1 MLTKREFKI
10 EEILKFVDKGRISFQ
25 TLNRVLPE
33 ELIKPEELDNI
44 FMYLDAVGV
53 QVYDDDITRKE
64 EVKKPVELT
73 KKTEGAKGS
82 KYKSDI
88 RIDDPIRIYLKD
100 MGKVFL
106 LSREGEVSIA
116 KKIESGRMH
125 IIKNLFYLPL
135 GLREIVSYY
144 DKLKNNEIRIEEF
157 IHVDVND
164 WPHNY
169 SGWKEKQ
176 RVMRLLE
183 SIERYR
189 KRYCESQ
196 KRLKKLKYK
205 KKILEERNI
214 LQTVHEKII
223 NKVGRL
229 KIQEK
234 VIKNVVYKLKD
245 MVSEIR
251 STERKIKKIETTF
264 GTNRDEILEIGNKRI
279 TKKVIKKVRKN
290 KEQIKKTV
298 DDIRYLS
305 KKLDE
310 IEKRE
315 IFLLKD
321 LKDSLHTIR
330 IWEKVISQLK
340 EKMIEANVRLVI
352 SIAKRYTNRGL
363 DFLDLIQEGNTGLMK
378 AVEKFDYRKG
388 YKFSTYATWWI
399 RQAITR
405 AIADQART
413 IRVPVH
419 MIEVIH
425 KVVKA
430 TRQLVQVNGR
440 DPTPDEISKK
450 IGISVQKVKSVYKI
464 AQDTISLDKPIGN
477 EEESF
482 LGDFIPDRSVT
493 SPAHSAALLLLQE
506 KLRKVLGTLSA
517 REQKVLEMRFGLSDG
532 TPKTLEEVGMMF
544 NVTRERVRQIETKAL
559 KKLRHP
565 TRARRLKVFM
575 EMPE

>member
-1 MLTKREFKI
+1 MAVKKEFKI
-10 EEILKFVDKGRISFQ
+10 EEILKFADKGKISFQ
-25 TLNRVLPE
+25 TLNRILPE
-33 ELIKPEELDNI
+33 QLVKPEELDNI

-53 QVYDDDITRKE
+53 QVYNDSSIKKE
-64 EVKKPVELT
+64 KEKPAELLSKT
-73 KKTEGAKGS
+73 KATT

-116 KKIESGRMH
+116 KKIENGRIR
-125 IIKNLFYLPL
+125 IIKNLFYIPL

-144 DKLKNNEIRIEEF
+144 DKLKNNNIRIEEF

-183 SIERYR
+183 GIEKYR
-189 KRYCESQ
+189 KKYCESL
-196 KRLKKLKYK
+196 KRLKKLKYM
-205 KKILEERNI
+205 KKILEEQNA
-214 LQTVHEKII
+214 LQTLHEKII
-223 NKVGRL
+223 SKVARL

-234 VIKNVVYKLKD
+234 VIFDIVYKLKEI
-245 MVSEIR
+245 VSEVR
-251 STERKIKKIETTF
+251 SIERKVKKNENYF
-264 GTNRDEILEIGNKRI
+264 GMERDKILELGEKRI
-279 TKKVIKKVRKN
+279 TKKLIERVGKN
-290 KEQIKKTV
+290 KEQIKQAV
-298 DDIRYLS
+298 EDLQYLV
-305 KKLDE
+305 KKLNE
-310 IEKRE
+310 IEKNE
-315 IFLLKD
+315 ILLLRD
-321 LKDSLHTIR
+321 LKKSLQTITV
-330 IWEKVISQLK
+330 WEKVISQLK

-425 KVVKA
+425 KVVRA
-430 TRQLVQVNGR
+430 TRELVQKNGR
-440 DPTPDEISKK
+440 DPTPDEIAKK
-450 IGISVQKVKSVYKI
+450 IGISVAKVKSVYKI
-464 AQDTISLDKPIGN
+464 AQDTVSLDKPIGN

-482 LGDFIPDRSVT
+482 LGDFIPDRTVT
-493 SPAHSAALLLLQE
+493 SPAHSAALVLLQD
-506 KLRKVLGTLSA
+506 KLRRVLGTLSA

-565 TRARRLKVFM
+565 TRARKLKVFL

>member
-1 MLTKREFKI
+1 MAVKKEFKI
-10 EEILKFVDKGRISFQ
+10 EEILKFADKGKISFQ
-25 TLNRVLPE
+25 TLNRILPE
-33 ELIKPEELDNI
+33 QLVKPEELDNI

-53 QVYDDDITRKE
+53 QVYNDSSIKKE
-64 EVKKPVELT
+64 KEKPAERLSKT
-73 KKTEGAKGS
+73 KATT

-116 KKIESGRMH
+116 KKIENGRIR
-125 IIKNLFYLPL
+125 IIKNLFYIPL

-144 DKLKNNEIRIEEF
+144 DKLKNNNIRIEEF

-183 SIERYR
+183 GIEKYR
-189 KRYCESQ
+189 KKYCESL
-196 KRLKKLKYK
+196 KRLKKLKYM
-205 KKILEERNI
+205 KKILEEQNA
-214 LQTVHEKII
+214 LQTLHEKII
-223 NKVGRL
+223 SKVARL

-234 VIKNVVYKLKD
+234 VIFDIVYKLKEI
-245 MVSEIR
+245 VSEVR
-251 STERKIKKIETTF
+251 SIERKVKKNENYF
-264 GTNRDEILEIGNKRI
+264 GMERDKILELGEKRI
-279 TKKVIKKVRKN
+279 TKKLIERVGKN
-290 KEQIKKTV
+290 KEQIKQAV
-298 DDIRYLS
+298 EDLQYLV
-305 KKLDE
+305 KKLNE
-310 IEKRE
+310 IEKNE
-315 IFLLKD
+315 ILLLRD
-321 LKDSLHTIR
+321 LKKSLQTITV
-330 IWEKVISQLK
+330 WEKVISQLK

-425 KVVKA
+425 KVVRA
-430 TRQLVQVNGR
+430 TRELVQKNGR
-440 DPTPDEISKK
+440 DPTPDEIAKK
-450 IGISVQKVKSVYKI
+450 IGISVAKVKSVYKI
-464 AQDTISLDKPIGN
+464 AQDTVSLDKPIGN

-482 LGDFIPDRSVT
+482 LGDFIPDRTVT
-493 SPAHSAALLLLQE
+493 SPAHSAALVLLQD
-506 KLRKVLGTLSA
+506 KLRRVLGTLSA

-565 TRARRLKVFM
+565 TRARKLKVFL

>member
-1 MLTKREFKI
+1 MAVKKEFKI
-10 EEILKFVDKGRISFQ
+10 EEILKFADKGKISFQ
-25 TLNRVLPE
+25 TLNKILPE
-33 ELIKPEELDNI
+33 QLIKPEELDNI

-53 QVYDDDITRKE
+53 QVYDDNS
-64 EVKKPVELT
+64 VKKEKEKPAELLSKT
-73 KKTEGAKGS
+73 KATT

-116 KKIESGRMH
+116 KKIENGRIR
-125 IIKNLFYLPL
+125 IIKNLFYVPL

-144 DKLKNNEIRIEEF
+144 DKLKNNDIRIEEF

-183 SIERYR
+183 GIERYR
-189 KRYCESQ
+189 KKYCESL
-196 KRLKKLKYK
+196 KRLKKLKYM
-205 KKILEERNI
+205 KKILEEQNA
-214 LQTVHEKII
+214 LQTLHEKII
-223 NKVGRL
+223 SKVARL

-234 VIKNVVYKLKD
+234 VIFDIVYKLKEI
-245 MVSEIR
+245 VSEVR
-251 STERKIKKIETTF
+251 SIERKVKKNENYF
-264 GTNRDEILEIGNKRI
+264 GMERDKILELGEKRI
-279 TKKVIKKVRKN
+279 TKKLIERVGKN
-290 KEQIKKTV
+290 KEQIKKAV
-298 DDIRYLS
+298 EDLQYLV
-305 KKLDE
+305 KKLNE
-310 IEKRE
+310 IEKNE
-315 IFLLKD
+315 ILILRD
-321 LKDSLHTIR
+321 LKKSLQTITV
-330 IWEKVISQLK
+330 WEKVISQLK

-425 KVVKA
+425 KVVRA
-430 TRQLVQVNGR
+430 TRELVQKNGR

-450 IGISVQKVKSVYKI
+450 IGISVAKVKSVYKI
-464 AQDTISLDKPIGN
+464 AQDTVSLDKPIGN

-482 LGDFIPDRSVT
+482 LGDFIPDRTVT
-493 SPAHSAALLLLQE
+493 SPAHSAALVLLQD
-506 KLRKVLGTLSA
+506 KLRRVLGTLSA

-565 TRARRLKVFM
+565 TRARKLKAFL

>member
-1 MLTKREFKI
+1 LVEKKEFKI

-25 TLNRVLPE
+25 TLNSILPK

-53 QVYDDDITRKE
+53 EVYEDDSE
-64 EVKKPVELT
+64 KKPKEKPKKEQ
-73 KKTEGAKGS
+73 KKTEKS
-82 KYKSDI
+82 KSKKYRSDI

-116 KKIESGRMH
+116 QKIENGRMC
-125 IIKNLFYLPL
+125 IIKNLFYIPL

-144 DKLKNNEIRIEEF
+144 NKLKNNNIRIEEF

-183 SIERYR
+183 GIDRLR
-189 KRYCESQ
+189 KKYCDSL
-196 KRLKKLKYK
+196 KRLKRLKYNK
-205 KKILEERNI
+205 KVVEEKNK
-214 LQTVHEKII
+214 LQSVHEKII
-223 NKVGRL
+223 GKVSRL

-234 VIKNVVYKLKD
+234 IISDIIFKLKAL
-245 MVSEIR
+245 VSEIR
-251 STERKIKKIETTF
+251 SIERKTKKVENLFKIE
-264 GTNRDEILEIGNKRI
+264 REEILALENKRI
-279 TKKVIKKVRKN
+279 TKKIKKKVKME
-290 KEQIKKTV
+290 KEQIKKGV
-298 DDIRYLS
+298 SDLQYLL
-305 KKLDE
+305 KKIGD
-310 IEKRE
+310 IEKNE
-315 IFLLKD
+315 IIRLKD
-321 LKDSLHTIR
+321 LKKLLHTIMV
-330 IWEKVISQLK
+330 WEKVISQLK
-340 EKMIEANVRLVI
+340 EKMVEANVRLVI

-430 TRQLVQVNGR
+430 TRELVQENGR

-450 IGISVQKVKSVYKI
+450 IGISVSKVKSVYKI
-464 AQDTISLDKPIGN
+464 AQDTVSLDKPIGN

-482 LGDFIPDRSVT
+482 LGDFIPDRTIT
-493 SPAHSAALLLLQE
+493 SPAHSAALVLLQE
-506 KLRKVLGTLSA
+506 KLRKVLGTLSP

-565 TRARRLKVFM
+565 TRARRLKAFL

>member
-1 MLTKREFKI
+1 MLLAKRVFKI
-10 EEILKFVDKGRISFQ
+10 EEILKFVNKGKISFQ
-25 TLNRVLPE
+25 KLNNVLPK

-53 QVYDDDITRKE
+53 VVYEDE
-64 EVKKPVELT
+64 SF
-73 KKTEGAKGS
+73 KKTKEKPTKQVVKAGDGRTA

-106 LSREGEVSIA
+106 LSREGEVSIS
-116 KKIESGRMH
+116 KKIENGRMC
-125 IIKNLFYLPL
+125 IMKNLFYIPL
-135 GLREIVSYY
+135 GLREIVSFYY
-144 DKLKNNEIRIEEF
+144 KLKNNEIRIEEF

-183 SIERYR
+183 GIERYR
-189 KRYCESQ
+189 KQYCESL
-196 KRLKKLKYK
+196 KRLKNLKYG
-205 KKILEERNI
+205 KKIIEEEKK
-214 LQTVHEKII
+214 LQAVHEKII
-223 NKVGRL
+223 SKVSRL
-229 KIQEK
+229 KIQER
-234 VIKNVVYKLKD
+234 VILDVIYKLKD
-245 MVSEIR
+245 LVSEIKNI
-251 STERKIKKIETTF
+251 ERRAKKIENSV
-264 GTNRDEILEIGNKRI
+264 GVDREEILGLKKKRI
-279 TKKVIKKVRKN
+279 TKKVIESIGKDKELIKRDIDDLEYLVN
-290 KEQIKKTV
+290 KL
-298 DDIRYLS
+298 DDIE
-305 KKLDE
+305 KNE
-310 IEKRE
+310 I
-315 IFLLKD
+315 ILLKD
-321 LKDSLHTIR
+321 LKKLLHTIKV
-330 IWEKVISQLK
+330 WEKVISQLK

-378 AVEKFDYRKG
+378 AVEKFDYKKG

-430 TRQLVQVNGR
+430 TRELVQVNGR

-450 IGISVQKVKSVYKI
+450 IGISVLKVKSVYKI
-464 AQDTISLDKPIGN
+464 AQDTVSLDKPIGN

-482 LGDFIPDRSVT
+482 LGDFIPDRTVT
-493 SPAHSAALLLLQE
+493 SPAHSAALVLLQE
-506 KLRKVLGTLSA
+506 KLQRVLGTLSP

-565 TRARRLKVFM
+565 TRARRLKGFL

>member
-1 MLTKREFKI
+1 MVVKRTFRI
-10 EEILKFVDKGRISFQ
+10 DEILKFVEKGKISFQ
-25 TLNRVLPE
+25 MLNKVLPKE
-33 ELIKPEELDNI
+33 FIKPEELENI

-53 QVYDDDITRKE
+53 IVYE
-64 EVKKPVELT
+64 ENAVKKEKEKQ
-73 KKTEGAKGS
+73 KKQEKSGTIKS
-82 KYKSDI
+82 TKYKSNI

-106 LSREGEVSIA
+106 LSREGEVSIS
-116 KKIESGRMH
+116 KKIENGRMR
-125 IIKNLFYLPL
+125 IITNLFSLPL
-135 GLREIVSYY
+135 GLREIVLFYN
-144 DKLKNNEIRIEEF
+144 KLKNSSIRIEEF
-157 IHVDVND
+157 IHVDVNE

-183 SIERYR
+183 GIERLRR
-189 KRYCESQ
+189 KYCESLT
-196 KRLKKLKYK
+196 RLKKLKYK
-205 KKILEERNI
+205 KKILEEKKK
-214 LQTVHEKII
+214 LQTYHDKII

-234 VIKNVVYKLKD
+234 VIANTVAKLKEL
-245 MVSEIR
+245 VSEIR
-251 STERKIKKIETTF
+251 SIE
-264 GTNRDEILEIGNKRI
+264 GRMKRIAKSLGLERDEIIRLSEKRI
-279 TKKVIKKVRKN
+279 TKRTAEKMKKPKDEIKKA
-290 KEQIKKTV
+290 V
-298 DDIRYLS
+298 DDTLYLS
-305 KKLDE
+305 SKLTSIEKNEILIVRDLKKL
-310 IEKRE
+310 
-315 IFLLKD
+315 
-321 LKDSLHTIR
+321 LHTIT

-425 KVVKA
+425 KVVRA
-430 TRQLVQVNGR
+430 TRELVQENGR

-450 IGISVQKVKSVYKI
+450 IGISVAKVKSVYKI
-464 AQDTISLDKPIGN
+464 AQGTISLDKPIGN

-482 LGDFIPDRSVT
+482 LGDFIPDRTVT
-493 SPAHSAALLLLQE
+493 SPAHSAALVLLQE
-506 KLRKVLGTLSA
+506 KLRRVLGTLSP
-517 REQKVLEMRFGLSDG
+517 REQKVLEMRFGLTDG

-565 TRARRLKVFM
+565 TRARRLRAFL

>member
-1 MLTKREFKI
+1 MAVKKEFKI
-10 EEILKFVDKGRISFQ
+10 EEILKFADKGKISFQ
-25 TLNRVLPE
+25 TLNRILPE
-33 ELIKPEELDNI
+33 QLVKPEELDNI

-53 QVYDDDITRKE
+53 QVYNDNSIKKE
-64 EVKKPVELT
+64 KEKTAELLSKT
-73 KKTEGAKGS
+73 KKTT

-116 KKIESGRMH
+116 KKIENGRIR
-125 IIKNLFYLPL
+125 IIKNLFYIPL

-144 DKLKNNEIRIEEF
+144 DKLKNNDIRIEEF

-183 SIERYR
+183 GIEKYR
-189 KRYCESQ
+189 KKYCESL
-196 KRLKKLKYK
+196 KRLKKLKYM
-205 KKILEERNI
+205 KKILEEQNA
-214 LQTVHEKII
+214 LQTLHEKII
-223 NKVGRL
+223 SKVARL

-234 VIKNVVYKLKD
+234 VIFDIVYKLKEI
-245 MVSEIR
+245 VSEVR
-251 STERKIKKIETTF
+251 SIERKVKKNENYF
-264 GTNRDEILEIGNKRI
+264 GMERDKILELGEKRI
-279 TKKVIKKVRKN
+279 TKKLIERVGKN
-290 KEQIKKTV
+290 KEQIKQAV
-298 DDIRYLS
+298 EDLQYLV
-305 KKLDE
+305 KKLNE
-310 IEKRE
+310 IEKNE
-315 IFLLKD
+315 ILLLRD
-321 LKDSLHTIR
+321 LKKSLQTITV
-330 IWEKVISQLK
+330 WEKVISQLK

-425 KVVKA
+425 KVVRA
-430 TRQLVQVNGR
+430 TRELVQKNGR
-440 DPTPDEISKK
+440 DPTPDEIAKK
-450 IGISVQKVKSVYKI
+450 IGISVAKVKSVYKI
-464 AQDTISLDKPIGN
+464 AQDTVSLDKPIGN

-482 LGDFIPDRSVT
+482 LGDFIPDRTVT
-493 SPAHSAALLLLQE
+493 SPAHSAALVLLQD
-506 KLRKVLGTLSA
+506 KLRRVMGTLSP

-565 TRARRLKVFM
+565 TRARKLKAFL

>member
-1 MLTKREFKI
+1 LAVKKEFRI
-10 EEILKFVDKGRISFQ
+10 EEILKFVDKGRISLT
-25 TLNRVLPE
+25 TLNKILPE

-44 FMYLDAVGV
+44 LMYLNAVGV
-53 QVYDDDITRKE
+53 KIYDEEIEEKKKNEIEIAIKKDD
-64 EVKKPVELT
+64 
-73 KKTEGAKGS
+73 KKTT
-82 KYKSDI
+82 KYQSEI

-116 KKIESGRMH
+116 KRIENGRMR
-125 IIKNLFYLPL
+125 IMKNLFYLPS
-135 GLREIVSYY
+135 GLKDMVKYY
-144 DKLKNNEIRIEEF
+144 EKLKNNEIRIEEF

-164 WPHNY
+164 WPYNY

-183 SIERYR
+183 GIDKYR
-189 KRYCESQ
+189 KRYCESL
-196 KRLKKLKYK
+196 KRLKKLKYQ
-205 KKILEERNI
+205 KKINEETHI
-214 LQTVHEKII
+214 LQTFHEKII
-223 NKVGRL
+223 SKIAKL

-234 VIKNVVYKLKD
+234 IILGIVLKLKEA
-245 MVSEIR
+245 VSQIR
-251 STERKIKKIETTF
+251 STERKIKKIE
-264 GTNRDEILEIGNKRI
+264 DSYKMKSEEIIQVGEKRI
-279 TKKVIKKVRKN
+279 TKNVLKRMKKKKEEIKRAVVDLKYLEDKLNSIEKNEIIFVKDIKKALHA
-290 KEQIKKTV
+290 
-298 DDIRYLS
+298 IRV
-305 KKLDE
+305 
-310 IEKRE
+310 
-315 IFLLKD
+315 
-321 LKDSLHTIR
+321 
-330 IWEKVISQLK
+330 WERVISQLK

-378 AVEKFDYRKG
+378 AVEKFDYKKG

-430 TRQLVQVNGR
+430 TRELVQENGR
-440 DPTPDEISKK
+440 DPSPDEISKK
-450 IGISVQKVKSVYKI
+450 IGISISKVKSVYKI
-464 AQDTISLDKPIGN
+464 AQDTVSLDKPIGN

-482 LGDFIPDRSVT
+482 LGDFIADRTVT
-493 SPAHSAALLLLQE
+493 SPAHSAALGLLQE
-506 KLRKVLGTLSA
+506 KLNKVLGTLSP

-565 TRARRLKVFM
+565 TRARRLKAFL

>member
-1 MLTKREFKI
+1 MVVKRTFRI
-10 EEILKFVDKGRISFQ
+10 DEILKFVEKGKISFQ
-25 TLNRVLPE
+25 MLNKVLPKE
-33 ELIKPEELDNI
+33 FIKPEELENI

-53 QVYDDDITRKE
+53 IVYE
-64 EVKKPVELT
+64 ENAVKKEKEKQ
-73 KKTEGAKGS
+73 KKQEKSGTIKS
-82 KYKSDI
+82 TKYKSNI

-106 LSREGEVSIA
+106 LSREGEVSIS
-116 KKIESGRMH
+116 KKIENGRMR
-125 IIKNLFYLPL
+125 IITNLFSLPL
-135 GLREIVSYY
+135 GLREIVLFYN
-144 DKLKNNEIRIEEF
+144 KLKNSSIRIEEF
-157 IHVDVND
+157 IHVDVNE

-183 SIERYR
+183 GIERLRR
-189 KRYCESQ
+189 KYCESLT
-196 KRLKKLKYK
+196 RLKKLKYK
-205 KKILEERNI
+205 KKILEEKKK
-214 LQTVHEKII
+214 LQTYHDKII

-234 VIKNVVYKLKD
+234 VIADTVAKLKEL
-245 MVSEIR
+245 VSEIR
-251 STERKIKKIETTF
+251 SIE
-264 GTNRDEILEIGNKRI
+264 GRMKRIAKSLGLERDEIIRLSEKRI
-279 TKKVIKKVRKN
+279 TKRTAEKMKKPKDEIKKA
-290 KEQIKKTV
+290 V
-298 DDIRYLS
+298 DDTLYLS
-305 KKLDE
+305 SKLTSIEKNEILIVRDLKKL
-310 IEKRE
+310 
-315 IFLLKD
+315 
-321 LKDSLHTIR
+321 LHTIT

-425 KVVKA
+425 KVVRA
-430 TRQLVQVNGR
+430 TRELVQENGR

-450 IGISVQKVKSVYKI
+450 IGISVAKVKSVYKI
-464 AQDTISLDKPIGN
+464 AQGTISLDKPIGN

-482 LGDFIPDRSVT
+482 LGDFIPDRTVT
-493 SPAHSAALLLLQE
+493 SPAHSAALVLLQE
-506 KLRKVLGTLSA
+506 KLRRVLGTLSP
-517 REQKVLEMRFGLSDG
+517 REQKVLEMRFGLTDG

-565 TRARRLKVFM
+565 TRARRLRAFL

>member
-1 MLTKREFKI
+1 LAVNKEFKI
-10 EEILKFVDKGRISFQ
+10 EEILKFADNGKISFR
-25 TLNRVLPE
+25 TLNKILPE
-33 ELIKPEELDNI
+33 QLVRPEELDNI
-44 FMYLDAVGV
+44 FMYLDAVGI
-53 QVYDDDITRKE
+53 QVYDDSNIKKE
-64 EVKKPVELT
+64 KEKPAELLSKT
-73 KKTEGAKGS
+73 KATT

-116 KKIESGRMH
+116 KKIENGRIR
-125 IIKNLFYLPL
+125 IIKNLFYIPL

-144 DKLKNNEIRIEEF
+144 DKLKNNDIRIEEF

-183 SIERYR
+183 GIERYR
-189 KRYCESQ
+189 KKYCESL
-196 KRLKKLKYK
+196 KRLKKLKYM
-205 KKILEERNI
+205 KKILEEQNA
-214 LQTVHEKII
+214 LQTLHEKII
-223 NKVGRL
+223 SKVARL

-234 VIKNVVYKLKD
+234 VIFDIVYKLKEI
-245 MVSEIR
+245 VSEVR
-251 STERKIKKIETTF
+251 SIERKVKKNENYF
-264 GTNRDEILEIGNKRI
+264 GMERDKILELGEKRI
-279 TKKVIKKVRKN
+279 TKKLIERVGKN
-290 KEQIKKTV
+290 KEQIKKAV
-298 DDIRYLS
+298 EDLQYLV
-305 KKLDE
+305 KKLNE
-310 IEKRE
+310 IEKNE
-315 IFLLKD
+315 ILLLRD
-321 LKDSLHTIR
+321 LKKSLQTITV
-330 IWEKVISQLK
+330 WEKVISQLK

-425 KVVKA
+425 KVVRA
-430 TRQLVQVNGR
+430 TRELVQKNGR

-450 IGISVQKVKSVYKI
+450 IGISVAKVKSVYKI
-464 AQDTISLDKPIGN
+464 AQDTVSLDKPIGN

-482 LGDFIPDRSVT
+482 LGDFIPDRTVT
-493 SPAHSAALLLLQE
+493 SPAHSAALVLLQD
-506 KLRKVLGTLSA
+506 KLRRVLGTLSA

-565 TRARRLKVFM
+565 TRARKLKAFL

>member
-1 MLTKREFKI
+1 MAVKKEFKI
-10 EEILKFVDKGRISFQ
+10 EEILKFADKGKISFQ
-25 TLNRVLPE
+25 TLNKILPE
-33 ELIKPEELDNI
+33 QLVRPEELDNI
-44 FMYLDAVGV
+44 FMYLDAVGI
-53 QVYDDDITRKE
+53 QVYDDSNIKKE
-64 EVKKPVELT
+64 KEKPAELLSKT
-73 KKTEGAKGS
+73 KATT

-116 KKIESGRMH
+116 KKIENGRIR
-125 IIKNLFYLPL
+125 IIKNLFYIPL

-144 DKLKNNEIRIEEF
+144 DKLKNNDIRIEEF

-183 SIERYR
+183 GIERYR
-189 KRYCESQ
+189 KKYCESL
-196 KRLKKLKYK
+196 KRLKKLKYM
-205 KKILEERNI
+205 KKILEEQNA
-214 LQTVHEKII
+214 LQTLHEKII
-223 NKVGRL
+223 SKVARL

-234 VIKNVVYKLKD
+234 VIFDIVYKLKEI
-245 MVSEIR
+245 VSEVR
-251 STERKIKKIETTF
+251 SIERKVKKNENYF
-264 GTNRDEILEIGNKRI
+264 GMERDKILELGEKRI
-279 TKKVIKKVRKN
+279 TKKLIERVGKN
-290 KEQIKKTV
+290 KEQIKKAV
-298 DDIRYLS
+298 EDLQYLV
-305 KKLDE
+305 KKLNE
-310 IEKRE
+310 IEKNE
-315 IFLLKD
+315 ILLLRD
-321 LKDSLHTIR
+321 LKKSLQTITV
-330 IWEKVISQLK
+330 WEKVISQLK

-425 KVVKA
+425 KVVRA
-430 TRQLVQVNGR
+430 TRELVQKNGR

-450 IGISVQKVKSVYKI
+450 IGISVAKVKSVYKI
-464 AQDTISLDKPIGN
+464 AQDTVSLDKPIGN

-482 LGDFIPDRSVT
+482 LGDFIPDRTVT
-493 SPAHSAALLLLQE
+493 SPAHSAALVLLQD
-506 KLRKVLGTLSA
+506 KLRRVLGTLSP

-565 TRARRLKVFM
+565 TRARKLKAFL

>member
-1 MLTKREFKI
+1 MAVKKEFKI
-10 EEILKFVDKGRISFQ
+10 EEILKFADKGKISFQ
-25 TLNRVLPE
+25 TLNKILPE
-33 ELIKPEELDNI
+33 QLVRPEELDNI
-44 FMYLDAVGV
+44 FMYLDAVGI
-53 QVYDDDITRKE
+53 QVYDDSNIKKE
-64 EVKKPVELT
+64 KEKPAELLSKT
-73 KKTEGAKGS
+73 KATT

-116 KKIESGRMH
+116 KKIENGRIR
-125 IIKNLFYLPL
+125 IIKNLFYIPL

-144 DKLKNNEIRIEEF
+144 DKLKNNDIRIEEF

-183 SIERYR
+183 GIERYR
-189 KRYCESQ
+189 KKYCESL
-196 KRLKKLKYK
+196 KRLKKLKYM
-205 KKILEERNI
+205 KKILEEQNA
-214 LQTVHEKII
+214 LQTLHEKII
-223 NKVGRL
+223 SKVARL

-234 VIKNVVYKLKD
+234 VIFDIVYKLKEI
-245 MVSEIR
+245 VSEVR
-251 STERKIKKIETTF
+251 SIERKVKKNENYF
-264 GTNRDEILEIGNKRI
+264 GMERDKILELGEKRI
-279 TKKVIKKVRKN
+279 TKKLIERVGKN
-290 KEQIKKTV
+290 KEQIKKAV
-298 DDIRYLS
+298 EDLQYLV
-305 KKLDE
+305 KKLNE
-310 IEKRE
+310 IEKNE
-315 IFLLKD
+315 ILLLRD
-321 LKDSLHTIR
+321 LKKSLQTITV
-330 IWEKVISQLK
+330 WEKVISQLK

-425 KVVKA
+425 KVVRA
-430 TRQLVQVNGR
+430 TRELVQKNGR

-450 IGISVQKVKSVYKI
+450 IGISVAKVKSVYKI
-464 AQDTISLDKPIGN
+464 AQDTVSLDKPIGN

-482 LGDFIPDRSVT
+482 LGDFIPDRTVT
-493 SPAHSAALLLLQE
+493 SPAHSAALVLLQD
-506 KLRKVLGTLSA
+506 KLGRVLGTLSP

-565 TRARRLKVFM
+565 TRARKLKAFL

>member
-1 MLTKREFKI
+1 MAVKKEFKI
-10 EEILKFVDKGRISFQ
+10 EEILKFADKGKISFQ
-25 TLNRVLPE
+25 TLNRILPE
-33 ELIKPEELDNI
+33 QLVKPEELDNI

-53 QVYDDDITRKE
+53 QVYNDSSIKKE
-64 EVKKPVELT
+64 KEKPAELLSKT
-73 KKTEGAKGS
+73 KATS

-116 KKIESGRMH
+116 KKIENGRVR
-125 IIKNLFYLPL
+125 IIKNLFYIPL

-144 DKLKNNEIRIEEF
+144 DKLKNNDIRIEEF

-183 SIERYR
+183 GIEKYR
-189 KRYCESQ
+189 KKYCESL
-196 KRLKKLKYK
+196 KRLKKLKYM
-205 KKILEERNI
+205 KKILEEQNA
-214 LQTVHEKII
+214 LQTLHEKII
-223 NKVGRL
+223 SKVARL

-234 VIKNVVYKLKD
+234 VIFDIVYKLKEI
-245 MVSEIR
+245 VSEVR
-251 STERKIKKIETTF
+251 SIERKVKKNENYF
-264 GTNRDEILEIGNKRI
+264 GMERDKILELGEKRI
-279 TKKVIKKVRKN
+279 TKKLIERVGKN
-290 KEQIKKTV
+290 KEQIKQAV
-298 DDIRYLS
+298 EDLQYLV
-305 KKLDE
+305 KKLNE
-310 IEKRE
+310 IEKNE
-315 IFLLKD
+315 ILLLRD
-321 LKDSLHTIR
+321 LKKSLQTITV
-330 IWEKVISQLK
+330 WEKVISQLK

-425 KVVKA
+425 KVVRA
-430 TRQLVQVNGR
+430 TRELVQKNGR
-440 DPTPDEISKK
+440 DPTPDEIAKK
-450 IGISVQKVKSVYKI
+450 IGISVAKVKSVYKI
-464 AQDTISLDKPIGN
+464 AQDTVSLDKPIGN

-482 LGDFIPDRSVT
+482 LGDFIPDRTVT
-493 SPAHSAALLLLQE
+493 SPAHSAALVLLQD
-506 KLRKVLGTLSA
+506 KLRRVMGTLSP

-565 TRARRLKVFM
+565 TRARKLKAFL

>member
-1 MLTKREFKI
+1 MVIKRTFRI
-10 EEILKFVDKGRISFQ
+10 EEILKFVEKGKISFQ
-25 TLNRVLPE
+25 MLNKVLPKE
-33 ELIKPEELDNI
+33 FIKPEELENI

-53 QVYDDDITRKE
+53 IVYE
-64 EVKKPVELT
+64 ENAVKKEKEKQQ
-73 KKTEGAKGS
+73 KKQEKSETAKS
-82 KYKSDI
+82 TKYKSNI

-106 LSREGEVSIA
+106 LSREGEVSIS
-116 KKIESGRMH
+116 KKIENGRMR
-125 IIKNLFYLPL
+125 IITNLFSLPL
-135 GLREIVSYY
+135 GLREVVSFYS
-144 DKLKNNEIRIEEF
+144 KLKNSSIRIEEF

-183 SIERYR
+183 GIERLRR
-189 KRYCESQ
+189 KYCESLT
-196 KRLKKLKYK
+196 RLKTLKYK
-205 KKILEERNI
+205 KKILEEQKK
-214 LQTVHEKII
+214 LQTYHDKII
-223 NKVGRL
+223 NKVARL

-234 VIKNVVYKLKD
+234 VIAKTVGKLKEL
-245 MVSEIR
+245 VSEIR
-251 STERKIKKIETTF
+251 SIE
-264 GTNRDEILEIGNKRI
+264 GRMRRIAKSLGLENDEIIKLSEKRI
-279 TKKVIKKVRKN
+279 TKRTAEKMKKSKDEIKKA
-290 KEQIKKTV
+290 V
-298 DDIRYLS
+298 DDTLYLS
-305 KKLDE
+305 SKLKSIEKDE
-310 IEKRE
+310 IL
-315 IFLLKD
+315 IAKD
-321 LKDSLHTIR
+321 LKKLLHTIT

-425 KVVKA
+425 KVVRA
-430 TRQLVQVNGR
+430 TRELVQENGR

-450 IGISVQKVKSVYKI
+450 IGISVTKVKSVYKI
-464 AQDTISLDKPIGN
+464 AQGTISLDKPIGN

-482 LGDFIPDRSVT
+482 LGDFIPDRTVT
-493 SPAHSAALLLLQE
+493 SPAHSAALVLLQE
-506 KLRKVLGTLSA
+506 KLRRVLGTLSP
-517 REQKVLEMRFGLSDG
+517 REQKVLEMRFGLTDG

-565 TRARRLKVFM
+565 TRARRLRAFL

>member
-1 MLTKREFKI
+1 MTKKKEFKI
-10 EEILKFVDKGRISFQ
+10 EEILKFAKDGKISFQ
-25 TLNRVLPE
+25 KLNDILPE

-53 QVYDDDITRKE
+53 LVYDDTASK
-64 EVKKPVELT
+64 EVKKKT
-73 KKTEGAKGS
+73 IIASSKTEKGKS
-82 KYKSDI
+82 KKYKSDI

-116 KKIESGRMH
+116 KKIESGRAH
-125 IIKNLFYLPL
+125 IIKNLFFLPL
-135 GLREIVSYY
+135 GLKEIVGCYQ
-144 DKLKNNEIRIEEF
+144 KLKENSIRIEEF

-183 SIERYR
+183 GINRYR
-189 KRYCESQ
+189 KMYCKSR
-196 KRLKKLKYK
+196 KRLKTLKYR
-205 KKILEERNI
+205 KKIEEEEEKVQVI
-214 LQTVHEKII
+214 HEKII
-223 NKVGRL
+223 NKISML

-234 VIKNVVYKLKD
+234 IILSIVQKLKEV
-245 MVSEIR
+245 VSEIR
-251 STERKIKKIETTF
+251 TNERKIKRIEDSF
-264 GTNRDEILEIGNKRI
+264 GMKRDDIIKLGEKRL
-279 TKKVIKKVRKN
+279 TKKVIKNVKKS
-290 KEQIKKTV
+290 KEEIKKGIENV
-298 DDIRYLS
+298 GFL
-305 KKLDE
+305 KKRLEE
-310 IEKRE
+310 IEKNE
-315 IFLLKD
+315 IIPLSEIQR
-321 LKDSLHTIR
+321 SLHTITV
-330 IWEKVISQLK
+330 WEKVITQLK

-430 TRQLVQVNGR
+430 TRELVQENGR

-450 IGISVQKVKSVYKI
+450 IGITVSKVKSVYKI

-482 LGDFIPDRSVT
+482 LGDFIADRSVT
-493 SPAHSAALLLLQE
+493 SPAHSAALILLQE
-506 KLRKVLGTLSA
+506 KLRTVLGTLSA

-565 TRARRLKVFM
+565 TRARRLRAFL
-575 EMPE
+575 EMPD

>member
-1 MLTKREFKI
+1 MAVKKEFKI
-10 EEILKFVDKGRISFQ
+10 EEILKFADKGKISFQ
-25 TLNRVLPE
+25 TLNRILPE
-33 ELIKPEELDNI
+33 QLVKPEELDNI

-53 QVYDDDITRKE
+53 QVYNDSSIKKE
-64 EVKKPVELT
+64 KEKPAELLSKT
-73 KKTEGAKGS
+73 KATT

-116 KKIESGRMH
+116 KKIENGRIR
-125 IIKNLFYLPL
+125 IIKNLFYIPL

-144 DKLKNNEIRIEEF
+144 DKLKNNDIRIEEF

-183 SIERYR
+183 GIEKYR
-189 KRYCESQ
+189 KKYCESL
-196 KRLKKLKYK
+196 KRLKKLKYM
-205 KKILEERNI
+205 KKILEEQNA
-214 LQTVHEKII
+214 LQTLHEKII
-223 NKVGRL
+223 SKVARL

-234 VIKNVVYKLKD
+234 VIFDIVYKLKEI
-245 MVSEIR
+245 VSEVR
-251 STERKIKKIETTF
+251 STERKVKKNENYF
-264 GTNRDEILEIGNKRI
+264 GMERDKILELGEKRI
-279 TKKVIKKVRKN
+279 TKKLIERVGKN
-290 KEQIKKTV
+290 KEQIKQAV
-298 DDIRYLS
+298 EDLQYLV
-305 KKLDE
+305 KKLNE
-310 IEKRE
+310 IEKNE
-315 IFLLKD
+315 ILLLRD
-321 LKDSLHTIR
+321 LKKSLQTITV
-330 IWEKVISQLK
+330 WEKVISQLK

-425 KVVKA
+425 KVVRA
-430 TRQLVQVNGR
+430 TRELVQKNGR
-440 DPTPDEISKK
+440 DPTPDEIAKK
-450 IGISVQKVKSVYKI
+450 IGISVAKVKSVYKI
-464 AQDTISLDKPIGN
+464 AQDTVSLDKPIGN

-482 LGDFIPDRSVT
+482 LGDFIPDRTVT
-493 SPAHSAALLLLQE
+493 SPAHSAALVLLQD
-506 KLRKVLGTLSA
+506 KLRRVMGTLSP

-565 TRARRLKVFM
+565 TRSRKLKAFL

>member
-1 MLTKREFKI
+1 MTQKKEFKI
-10 EEILKFVDKGRISFQ
+10 EEILKFVDKGKISFQ
-25 TLNRVLPE
+25 TLNRILPE

-53 QVYDDDITRKE
+53 EVYDDQTTVEKE
-64 EVKKPVELT
+64 AKQL
-73 KKTEGAKGS
+73 KGS
-82 KYKSDI
+82 GKAEARKSSKYRSDI

-116 KKIESGRMH
+116 KKIENGRIH
-125 IIKNLFYLPL
+125 ILKNLFSLPI
-135 GLREIVSYY
+135 GLREICSYY
-144 DKLKNNEIRIEEF
+144 SKLKENEIRIEEF

-183 SIERYR
+183 GIA
-189 KRYCESQ
+189 
-196 KRLKKLKYK
+196 KYK
-205 KKILEERNI
+205 KKYCDSLKRLGRLKYRKKIEEERKK
-214 LQTVHEKII
+214 LDLLGDKII
-223 NKVGRL
+223 TKIAKL

-234 VIKNVVYKLKD
+234 VIFEIVGKLKELTN
-245 MVSEIR
+245 EIT
-251 STERKIKKIETTF
+251 SYERKISRTESAF
-264 GTNRDEILEIGNKRI
+264 GVDKSEILKLTGKRI
-279 TKKVIKKVRKN
+279 TKGLVKKFGKDKKKIKRSI
-290 KEQIKKTV
+290 Q
-298 DDIRYLS
+298 DMQYMAR
-305 KKLDE
+305 KLDE
-310 IEKRE
+310 IQKRE
-315 IFLLKD
+315 ITPIKELK
-321 LKDSLHTIR
+321 KALHI
-330 IWEKVISQLK
+330 ISVWEKVISQLK

-378 AVEKFDYRKG
+378 AVEKFDYKKG

-425 KVVKA
+425 KVIRA
-430 TRQLVQVNGR
+430 TRELVQENGR
-440 DPTPDEISKK
+440 DPTPDEIAKK
-450 IGISVQKVKSVYKI
+450 IGISVSKVKSVYKI
-464 AQDTISLDKPIGN
+464 AQGTVSLDKPIGN

-482 LGDFIPDRSVT
+482 LGDFIPDRTVT
-493 SPAHSAALLLLQE
+493 SPAHSAALVLLQE
-506 KLRKVLGTLSA
+506 KLKQVLSTLSP

-565 TRARRLKVFM
+565 TRARRLKAFL

>member
-1 MLTKREFKI
+1 LTQKKEFKI
-10 EEILKFVDKGRISFQ
+10 EEILKFVDKGKISFQ
-25 TLNRVLPE
+25 TLNRILPE

-53 QVYDDDITRKE
+53 EVYDDQTTVEKE
-64 EVKKPVELT
+64 AKQL
-73 KKTEGAKGS
+73 KGS
-82 KYKSDI
+82 GKAEARKSSKYRSDI

-116 KKIESGRMH
+116 KKIENGRIH
-125 IIKNLFYLPL
+125 ILKNLFSLPI
-135 GLREIVSYY
+135 GLREICSYY
-144 DKLKNNEIRIEEF
+144 SKLKENEIRIEEF

-183 SIERYR
+183 GIA
-189 KRYCESQ
+189 
-196 KRLKKLKYK
+196 KYK
-205 KKILEERNI
+205 KKYCDSLKRLGRLKYRKKIEEERKK
-214 LQTVHEKII
+214 LDLLGDKII
-223 NKVGRL
+223 TKIAKL

-234 VIKNVVYKLKD
+234 VIFEIVGKLKELTN
-245 MVSEIR
+245 EIT
-251 STERKIKKIETTF
+251 SYERKISRTESAF
-264 GTNRDEILEIGNKRI
+264 GVDKSEILKLTGKRI
-279 TKKVIKKVRKN
+279 TKGLVKKFGKDKKKIKRSI
-290 KEQIKKTV
+290 Q
-298 DDIRYLS
+298 DMQYMAR
-305 KKLDE
+305 KLDE
-310 IEKRE
+310 IQKRE
-315 IFLLKD
+315 ITPIKELK
-321 LKDSLHTIR
+321 KALHI
-330 IWEKVISQLK
+330 ISVWEKVISQLK

-378 AVEKFDYRKG
+378 AVEKFDYKKG

-425 KVVKA
+425 KVIRA
-430 TRQLVQVNGR
+430 TRELVQENGR
-440 DPTPDEISKK
+440 DPTPDEIAKK
-450 IGISVQKVKSVYKI
+450 IGISVSKVKSVYKI
-464 AQDTISLDKPIGN
+464 AQGTVSLDKPIGN

-482 LGDFIPDRSVT
+482 LGDFIPDRTVT
-493 SPAHSAALLLLQE
+493 SPAHSAALVLLQE
-506 KLRKVLGTLSA
+506 KLKQVLSTLSP

-565 TRARRLKVFM
+565 TRARRLKAFL

>member
-1 MLTKREFKI
+1 MLTQKKEFKI
-10 EEILKFVDKGRISFQ
+10 EEILKFVDKGKISFQ
-25 TLNRVLPE
+25 TLNRILPE

-53 QVYDDDITRKE
+53 EVYDDQTTVEKE
-64 EVKKPVELT
+64 AKQL
-73 KKTEGAKGS
+73 KGS
-82 KYKSDI
+82 GKAEARKSSKYRSDI

-116 KKIESGRMH
+116 KKIENGRIH
-125 IIKNLFYLPL
+125 ILKNLFSLPI
-135 GLREIVSYY
+135 GLREICSYY
-144 DKLKNNEIRIEEF
+144 SKLKENEIRIEEF

-183 SIERYR
+183 GIA
-189 KRYCESQ
+189 
-196 KRLKKLKYK
+196 KYK
-205 KKILEERNI
+205 KKYCDSLKRLGRLKYRKKIEEERKK
-214 LQTVHEKII
+214 LDLLGDKII
-223 NKVGRL
+223 TKIAKL

-234 VIKNVVYKLKD
+234 VIFEIVGKLKELTN
-245 MVSEIR
+245 EIT
-251 STERKIKKIETTF
+251 SYERKISRTESAF
-264 GTNRDEILEIGNKRI
+264 GVDKSEILKLTGKRI
-279 TKKVIKKVRKN
+279 TKGLVKKFGKDKKKIKRSI
-290 KEQIKKTV
+290 Q
-298 DDIRYLS
+298 DMQYMAR
-305 KKLDE
+305 KLDE
-310 IEKRE
+310 IQKRE
-315 IFLLKD
+315 ITPIKELK
-321 LKDSLHTIR
+321 KALHI
-330 IWEKVISQLK
+330 ISVWEKVISQLK

-378 AVEKFDYRKG
+378 AVEKFDYKKG

-425 KVVKA
+425 KVIRA
-430 TRQLVQVNGR
+430 TRELVQENGR
-440 DPTPDEISKK
+440 DPTPDEIAKK
-450 IGISVQKVKSVYKI
+450 IGISVSKVKSVYKI
-464 AQDTISLDKPIGN
+464 AQGTVSLDKPIGN

-482 LGDFIPDRSVT
+482 LGDFIPDRTVT
-493 SPAHSAALLLLQE
+493 SPAHSAALVLLQE
-506 KLRKVLGTLSA
+506 KLKQVLSTLSP

-565 TRARRLKVFM
+565 TRARRLKAFL

>member
-1 MLTKREFKI
+1 MAVKKEFKI
-10 EEILKFVDKGRISFQ
+10 EEILKFADKGKISFQ
-25 TLNRVLPE
+25 TLNRILPE
-33 ELIKPEELDNI
+33 QLVKPEELDNI

-53 QVYDDDITRKE
+53 QVYNDSSIKKE
-64 EVKKPVELT
+64 KEKPAELLSKT
-73 KKTEGAKGS
+73 KATT

-116 KKIESGRMH
+116 KKIENGRVR
-125 IIKNLFYLPL
+125 IIKNLFYIPL

-144 DKLKNNEIRIEEF
+144 DKLKNNDIRIEEF

-183 SIERYR
+183 GIEKYR
-189 KRYCESQ
+189 KKYCESL
-196 KRLKKLKYK
+196 KRLKKLKYM
-205 KKILEERNI
+205 KKILEEQNA
-214 LQTVHEKII
+214 LQTLHEKII
-223 NKVGRL
+223 SKVARL

-234 VIKNVVYKLKD
+234 VIFDIVYKLKEI
-245 MVSEIR
+245 VSEVR
-251 STERKIKKIETTF
+251 SIERKVKKNENYF
-264 GTNRDEILEIGNKRI
+264 GMERDKILELGEKRI
-279 TKKVIKKVRKN
+279 TKKLIERVGKN
-290 KEQIKKTV
+290 KEQIKQAV
-298 DDIRYLS
+298 EDLQYLV
-305 KKLDE
+305 KKLNE
-310 IEKRE
+310 IEKNE
-315 IFLLKD
+315 ILLLRD
-321 LKDSLHTIR
+321 LKKSLQTITV
-330 IWEKVISQLK
+330 WEKVISQLK

-425 KVVKA
+425 KVVRA
-430 TRQLVQVNGR
+430 TRELVQKNGR
-440 DPTPDEISKK
+440 DPTPDEIAKK
-450 IGISVQKVKSVYKI
+450 IGISVAKVKSVYKI
-464 AQDTISLDKPIGN
+464 AQDTVSLDKPIGN

-482 LGDFIPDRSVT
+482 LGDFIPDRTVT
-493 SPAHSAALLLLQE
+493 SPAHSAALVLLQD
-506 KLRKVLGTLSA
+506 KLRRVMGTLSP

-565 TRARRLKVFM
+565 TRARKLKAFL

>member
-1 MLTKREFKI
+1 MAVKKEFKI
-10 EEILKFVDKGRISFQ
+10 EEILKFADKGKISFQ
-25 TLNRVLPE
+25 TLNRILPE
-33 ELIKPEELDNI
+33 QLVKPEELDNI

-53 QVYDDDITRKE
+53 QVYNDSSIKKE
-64 EVKKPVELT
+64 KEKPAELLSKT
-73 KKTEGAKGS
+73 KATT

-116 KKIESGRMH
+116 KKIENGRIR
-125 IIKNLFYLPL
+125 IIKNLFYIPL

-144 DKLKNNEIRIEEF
+144 DKLKNNNIRIEEF

-183 SIERYR
+183 GIERYR
-189 KRYCESQ
+189 KKYCESL
-196 KRLKKLKYK
+196 KRLKKLKYM
-205 KKILEERNI
+205 KKILEEQNA
-214 LQTVHEKII
+214 LQTLHEKII
-223 NKVGRL
+223 SKVARL

-234 VIKNVVYKLKD
+234 VIFDIVYKLKEI
-245 MVSEIR
+245 VSEVR
-251 STERKIKKIETTF
+251 SIERKVKKNENYF
-264 GTNRDEILEIGNKRI
+264 GMERDKILELGEKRI
-279 TKKVIKKVRKN
+279 TKKLIERVGKN
-290 KEQIKKTV
+290 KEQIKQAV
-298 DDIRYLS
+298 EDLQYLV
-305 KKLDE
+305 KKLNE
-310 IEKRE
+310 IEKNE
-315 IFLLKD
+315 ILLLRD
-321 LKDSLHTIR
+321 LKKSLQTITV
-330 IWEKVISQLK
+330 WEKVISQLK

-425 KVVKA
+425 KVVRA
-430 TRQLVQVNGR
+430 TRELVQKNGR

-450 IGISVQKVKSVYKI
+450 IGISVAKVKSVYKI
-464 AQDTISLDKPIGN
+464 AQDTVSLDKPIGN

-482 LGDFIPDRSVT
+482 LGDFIPDRTVT
-493 SPAHSAALLLLQE
+493 SPAHSAALVLLQD
-506 KLRKVLGTLSA
+506 KLRRVLGTLSA

-565 TRARRLKVFM
+565 TRARKLKAFL

>member
-1 MLTKREFKI
+1 MAVKKEFKI
-10 EEILKFVDKGRISFQ
+10 EEILKFADNGKISFQ
-25 TLNRVLPE
+25 TLNKILPE
-33 ELIKPEELDNI
+33 QLVKPEELDNI

-53 QVYDDDITRKE
+53 QVYDDSSIKKE
-64 EVKKPVELT
+64 KEKPAELLSKT
-73 KKTEGAKGS
+73 KATT

-116 KKIESGRMH
+116 KKIENGRIR
-125 IIKNLFYLPL
+125 IIKNLFYIPL

-144 DKLKNNEIRIEEF
+144 DKLKNNDIRIEEF

-183 SIERYR
+183 GIERYR
-189 KRYCESQ
+189 KKYCESL
-196 KRLKKLKYK
+196 KRLKKLKYM
-205 KKILEERNI
+205 KKILEEQNA
-214 LQTVHEKII
+214 LQTLHEKII
-223 NKVGRL
+223 SKVARL

-234 VIKNVVYKLKD
+234 VIFDIVYKLKEI
-245 MVSEIR
+245 VSEVR
-251 STERKIKKIETTF
+251 SIERKVKKNENYF
-264 GTNRDEILEIGNKRI
+264 GMERDKILELGEKRI
-279 TKKVIKKVRKN
+279 TKKLIERVGKN
-290 KEQIKKTV
+290 KEQIKKAV
-298 DDIRYLS
+298 EDLQYLV
-305 KKLDE
+305 KKLNE
-310 IEKRE
+310 IEKNE
-315 IFLLKD
+315 ILLLRD
-321 LKDSLHTIR
+321 LKKSLQTITV
-330 IWEKVISQLK
+330 WEKVISQLK

-425 KVVKA
+425 KVVRA
-430 TRQLVQVNGR
+430 TRELVQKNGR

-450 IGISVQKVKSVYKI
+450 IGISVAKVKSVYKI
-464 AQDTISLDKPIGN
+464 AQDTVSLDKPIGN

-482 LGDFIPDRSVT
+482 LGDFIPDRTVT
-493 SPAHSAALLLLQE
+493 SPAHSAALVLLQD
-506 KLRKVLGTLSA
+506 KLRRVLGTLSA

-565 TRARRLKVFM
+565 TRARKLKAFL

>member
-1 MLTKREFKI
+1 MAVKKEFRI
-10 EEILKFVDKGRISFQ
+10 EEILKFADKGKISFQ
-25 TLNRVLPE
+25 TLNKILPDQ
-33 ELIKPEELDNI
+33 LVKPEELDNI
-44 FMYLDAVGV
+44 FMYLDAVGI
-53 QVYDDDITRKE
+53 QVYDDSSIKKE
-64 EVKKPVELT
+64 KEKPAELLSKT
-73 KKTEGAKGS
+73 KATT

-116 KKIESGRMH
+116 KKIENGRIR
-125 IIKNLFYLPL
+125 IIKNLFYIPL

-144 DKLKNNEIRIEEF
+144 DKLKNNDIRIEEF

-183 SIERYR
+183 GIERYR
-189 KRYCESQ
+189 KKYCESL
-196 KRLKKLKYK
+196 KRLKKLKYM
-205 KKILEERNI
+205 KKILEEQNA
-214 LQTVHEKII
+214 LQTLHEKII
-223 NKVGRL
+223 SKVARL

-234 VIKNVVYKLKD
+234 VIFDIVYKLKEI
-245 MVSEIR
+245 VSEVR
-251 STERKIKKIETTF
+251 SIERKVKKNENYF
-264 GTNRDEILEIGNKRI
+264 GMERDKILELGEKRI
-279 TKKVIKKVRKN
+279 TKKLIERVGKN
-290 KEQIKKTV
+290 KEQIKKAV
-298 DDIRYLS
+298 EDLQYLV
-305 KKLDE
+305 KKLNE
-310 IEKRE
+310 IEKNE
-315 IFLLKD
+315 ILLLRD
-321 LKDSLHTIR
+321 LKKSLQTITV
-330 IWEKVISQLK
+330 WEKVISQLK

-425 KVVKA
+425 KVVRA
-430 TRQLVQVNGR
+430 TRELVQKNGR

-450 IGISVQKVKSVYKI
+450 IGISVAKVKSVYKI
-464 AQDTISLDKPIGN
+464 AQDTVSLDKPIGN

-482 LGDFIPDRSVT
+482 LGDFIPDRTVT
-493 SPAHSAALLLLQE
+493 SPAHSAALVLLQD
-506 KLRKVLGTLSA
+506 KLRRVLGTLSA

-565 TRARRLKVFM
+565 TRARKLKAFL

>member
-1 MLTKREFKI
+1 MAVKKEFRI
-10 EEILKFVDKGRISFQ
+10 EEILKFVDKGRISLT
-25 TLNRVLPE
+25 TLNKILPE

-44 FMYLDAVGV
+44 LMYLNAVGV
-53 QVYDDDITRKE
+53 KIYDEEIEEKKKNEIEIAIKKDD
-64 EVKKPVELT
+64 
-73 KKTEGAKGS
+73 KKTT
-82 KYKSDI
+82 KYQSEI

-116 KKIESGRMH
+116 KRIENGRMR
-125 IIKNLFYLPL
+125 IMKNLFYLPS
-135 GLREIVSYY
+135 GLKDMVKYY
-144 DKLKNNEIRIEEF
+144 EKLKNNEIRIEEF

-164 WPHNY
+164 WPYNY

-183 SIERYR
+183 GIDKYR
-189 KRYCESQ
+189 KRYCESL
-196 KRLKKLKYK
+196 KRLKKLKYQ
-205 KKILEERNI
+205 KKINEETHI
-214 LQTVHEKII
+214 LQTFHEKII
-223 NKVGRL
+223 SKIAKL

-234 VIKNVVYKLKD
+234 IILGIVLKLKEA
-245 MVSEIR
+245 VSQIR
-251 STERKIKKIETTF
+251 STERKIKKIE
-264 GTNRDEILEIGNKRI
+264 DSYKMKSEEIIQVGEKRI
-279 TKKVIKKVRKN
+279 TKNVLKRMKKKKEEIKRAVVDLKYLEDKLNSIEKNEIIFVKDIKKALHA
-290 KEQIKKTV
+290 
-298 DDIRYLS
+298 IRV
-305 KKLDE
+305 
-310 IEKRE
+310 
-315 IFLLKD
+315 
-321 LKDSLHTIR
+321 
-330 IWEKVISQLK
+330 WERVISQLK

-378 AVEKFDYRKG
+378 AVEKFDYKKG

-430 TRQLVQVNGR
+430 TRELVQENGR
-440 DPTPDEISKK
+440 DPSPDEISKK
-450 IGISVQKVKSVYKI
+450 IGISISKVKSVYKI
-464 AQDTISLDKPIGN
+464 AQDTVSLDKPIGN

-482 LGDFIPDRSVT
+482 LGDFIADRTVT
-493 SPAHSAALLLLQE
+493 SPAHSAALGLLQE
-506 KLRKVLGTLSA
+506 KLNKVLGTLSP

-565 TRARRLKVFM
+565 TRARRLKAFL

>member
-1 MLTKREFKI
+1 MVSKHEFKI
-10 EEILKFVDKGRISFQ
+10 EEILKFVEKGKVSIQ
-25 TLNRVLPE
+25 ILNKILPK
-33 ELIKPEELDNI
+33 ELIRPEELDNI

-53 QVYDDDITRKE
+53 KVYDDDLIKNEKE
-64 EVKKPVELT
+64 KPE
-73 KKTEGAKGS
+73 KPPSKPAKAKS
-82 KYKSDI
+82 KKYKSNI

-116 KKIESGRMH
+116 KKIENGRIR
-125 IIKNLFYLPL
+125 IITRLFYLPL
-135 GLREIVSYY
+135 GLREVVSYY
-144 DKLKNNEIRIEEF
+144 QKMKNNEMRIEEF

-183 SIERYR
+183 GIDRLR
-189 KRYCESQ
+189 RGYCDSV
-196 KRLKKLKYK
+196 KRLKKLKYRK
-205 KKILEERNI
+205 KVLEEERKM
-214 LQTVHEKII
+214 QTIHDKLVA
-223 NKVGRL
+223 KVGRL
-229 KIQEK
+229 KIQERIIHDI
-234 VIKNVVYKLKD
+234 VFKLKEL
-245 MVSEIR
+245 VSEIR
-251 STERKIKKIETTF
+251 SVERKIKKVTNTF
-264 GTNRDEILEIGNKRI
+264 GMEKEEILKIGEKRI
-279 TKKVIKKVRKN
+279 TIRVARKLKKKKDEIKKAV
-290 KEQIKKTV
+290 EEVQ
-298 DDIRYLS
+298 YLQS
-305 KKLDE
+305 KLKE
-310 IEKRE
+310 IERKE
-315 IFLLKD
+315 ILLPSD
-321 LKDSLHTIR
+321 LKKSLHTIMV
-330 IWEKVISQLK
+330 WEKVIAQLK

-430 TRQLVQVNGR
+430 TRELVQENGR

-450 IGISVQKVKSVYKI
+450 IGISVSKVKSVYKI
-464 AQDTISLDKPIGN
+464 AQDTVSLDKPIGN

-482 LGDFIPDRSVT
+482 LGDFIPDRTVT
-493 SPAHSAALLLLQE
+493 SPAHSAALVLLQE
-506 KLRKVLGTLSA
+506 KLRRVLSTLSA

-532 TPKTLEEVGMMF
+532 TPKTLEEVGMIF

-565 TRARRLKVFM
+565 TRARRLKAFL

>member
-1 MLTKREFKI
+1 MAVKKEFRI
-10 EEILKFVDKGRISFQ
+10 EEILKFVDKGRISLT
-25 TLNRVLPE
+25 TLNKILPE

-44 FMYLDAVGV
+44 LMYLNAVGV
-53 QVYDDDITRKE
+53 KIYDEEIEEKKRNEIEIAIKKDD
-64 EVKKPVELT
+64 
-73 KKTEGAKGS
+73 KKTT
-82 KYKSDI
+82 KYQSEI

-116 KKIESGRMH
+116 KRIENGRMC
-125 IIKNLFYLPL
+125 IMKNLFYLPS
-135 GLREIVSYY
+135 GLKDMVKYY
-144 DKLKNNEIRIEEF
+144 EKLKNNEIRIEEF

-164 WPHNY
+164 WPYNY

-183 SIERYR
+183 GIDKYR
-189 KRYCESQ
+189 KRYCESL
-196 KRLKKLKYK
+196 KRLKKLKYQ
-205 KKILEERNI
+205 KKINEETHI
-214 LQTVHEKII
+214 LQTVHEKIVSKI
-223 NKVGRL
+223 AKL

-234 VIKNVVYKLKD
+234 IILGIVLKLKEA
-245 MVSEIR
+245 VSQIR
-251 STERKIKKIETTF
+251 STERKIKKIE
-264 GTNRDEILEIGNKRI
+264 DSYKMKSEEIIQVGEKRI
-279 TKKVIKKVRKN
+279 TKNVLKRMKKKKEEIKRAVVDLKYLQDKLNSIEKNEIIFVKDIKKALN
-290 KEQIKKTV
+290 A
-298 DDIRYLS
+298 IRV
-305 KKLDE
+305 
-310 IEKRE
+310 
-315 IFLLKD
+315 
-321 LKDSLHTIR
+321 
-330 IWEKVISQLK
+330 WERVISQLK

-378 AVEKFDYRKG
+378 AVEKFDYKKG

-430 TRQLVQVNGR
+430 TRELVQENGR
-440 DPTPDEISKK
+440 DPSPDEISKK
-450 IGISVQKVKSVYKI
+450 IGISISKVKSVYKI
-464 AQDTISLDKPIGN
+464 AQDTVSLDKPIGN

-482 LGDFIPDRSVT
+482 LGDFIADRTVT
-493 SPAHSAALLLLQE
+493 SPAHSAALGLLQE
-506 KLRKVLGTLSA
+506 KLNKVLGTLSP

-565 TRARRLKVFM
+565 TRARRLKAFL

>member
-1 MLTKREFKI
+1 MLTRREFKI

-64 EVKKPVELT
+64 EIKKPAEPT

-234 VIKNVVYKLKD
+234 VIKDVVYKLKD

-251 STERKIKKIETTF
+251 STERKIKKVENTF

-298 DDIRYLS
+298 DDVRYLT

-310 IEKRE
+310 IEKKE

-330 IWEKVISQLK
+330 VWEKVISQLK

-430 TRQLVQVNGR
+430 TRQLVQMNGR

>member
-1 MLTKREFKI
+1 VKKEFKI
-10 EEILKFVDKGRISFQ
+10 EEILKFADKGKISFQ
-25 TLNRVLPE
+25 TLNKILPE
-33 ELIKPEELDNI
+33 QLVRPEELDNI
-44 FMYLDAVGV
+44 FMYLDAVGI
-53 QVYDDDITRKE
+53 QVYDDSNIKKE
-64 EVKKPVELT
+64 KEKPAELLSKT
-73 KKTEGAKGS
+73 KATT

-116 KKIESGRMH
+116 KKIENGRIR
-125 IIKNLFYLPL
+125 IIKNLFYIPL

-144 DKLKNNEIRIEEF
+144 DKLKNNDIRIEEF

-183 SIERYR
+183 GIERYR
-189 KRYCESQ
+189 KKYCESL
-196 KRLKKLKYK
+196 KRLKKLKYM
-205 KKILEERNI
+205 KKILEEQNA
-214 LQTVHEKII
+214 LQTLHEKII
-223 NKVGRL
+223 SKVARL

-234 VIKNVVYKLKD
+234 VIFDIVYKLKEI
-245 MVSEIR
+245 VSEVR
-251 STERKIKKIETTF
+251 SIERKVKKNENYF
-264 GTNRDEILEIGNKRI
+264 GMERDKILELGEKRI
-279 TKKVIKKVRKN
+279 TKKLIERVGKN
-290 KEQIKKTV
+290 KEQIKKAV
-298 DDIRYLS
+298 EDLQYLV
-305 KKLDE
+305 KKLNE
-310 IEKRE
+310 IEKNE
-315 IFLLKD
+315 ILLLRD
-321 LKDSLHTIR
+321 LKKSLQTITV
-330 IWEKVISQLK
+330 WEKVISQLK

-425 KVVKA
+425 KVVRA
-430 TRQLVQVNGR
+430 TRELVQKNGR

-450 IGISVQKVKSVYKI
+450 IGISVAKVKSVYKI
-464 AQDTISLDKPIGN
+464 AQDTVSLDKPIGN

-482 LGDFIPDRSVT
+482 LGDFIPDRTVT
-493 SPAHSAALLLLQE
+493 SPAHSAALVLLQD
-506 KLRKVLGTLSA
+506 KLRRVLGTLSP

-565 TRARRLKVFM
+565 TRARKLKAFL

>member
-1 MLTKREFKI
+1 VKKEFRI
-10 EEILKFVDKGRISFQ
+10 EEILKFVDKGRISLT
-25 TLNRVLPE
+25 TLNKILPE

-44 FMYLDAVGV
+44 LMYLNAVGV
-53 QVYDDDITRKE
+53 KIYDEEIEEKKRNEIEIAIKKDD
-64 EVKKPVELT
+64 
-73 KKTEGAKGS
+73 KKTT
-82 KYKSDI
+82 KYQSEI

-116 KKIESGRMH
+116 KRIENGRMC
-125 IIKNLFYLPL
+125 IMKNLFYLPS
-135 GLREIVSYY
+135 GLKDMVKYY
-144 DKLKNNEIRIEEF
+144 EKLKNNEIRIEEF

-164 WPHNY
+164 WPYNY

-183 SIERYR
+183 GIDKYR
-189 KRYCESQ
+189 KRYCESL
-196 KRLKKLKYK
+196 KRLKKLKYQ
-205 KKILEERNI
+205 KKINEETHI
-214 LQTVHEKII
+214 LQTVHEKIVSKI
-223 NKVGRL
+223 AKL

-234 VIKNVVYKLKD
+234 IILGIVLKLKEA
-245 MVSEIR
+245 VSQIR
-251 STERKIKKIETTF
+251 STERKIKKIE
-264 GTNRDEILEIGNKRI
+264 DSYKMKSEEIIQVGEKRI
-279 TKKVIKKVRKN
+279 TKNVLKRMKKKKEEIKRAVVDLKYLQDKLNSIEKNEIIFVKDIKKALN
-290 KEQIKKTV
+290 A
-298 DDIRYLS
+298 IRV
-305 KKLDE
+305 
-310 IEKRE
+310 
-315 IFLLKD
+315 
-321 LKDSLHTIR
+321 
-330 IWEKVISQLK
+330 WERVISQLK

-378 AVEKFDYRKG
+378 AVEKFDYKKG

-430 TRQLVQVNGR
+430 TRELVQENGR
-440 DPTPDEISKK
+440 DPSPDEISKK
-450 IGISVQKVKSVYKI
+450 IGISISKVKSVYKI
-464 AQDTISLDKPIGN
+464 AQDTVSLDKPIGN

-482 LGDFIPDRSVT
+482 LGDFIADRTVT
-493 SPAHSAALLLLQE
+493 SPAHSAALGLLQE
-506 KLRKVLGTLSA
+506 KLNKVLGTLSP

-565 TRARRLKVFM
+565 TRARRLKAFL

>member
-1 MLTKREFKI
+1 MAVKREFKI
-10 EEILKFVDKGRISFQ
+10 EEILKFADKGKISFQ
-25 TLNRVLPE
+25 TLNRILPE
-33 ELIKPEELDNI
+33 QLVKPEELDNI

-53 QVYDDDITRKE
+53 QVYNDSSIKKE
-64 EVKKPVELT
+64 KEKPAELLSKT
-73 KKTEGAKGS
+73 KATT

-116 KKIESGRMH
+116 KKIENGRIR
-125 IIKNLFYLPL
+125 IIKNLFYIPL

-144 DKLKNNEIRIEEF
+144 DKLKNNDIRIEEF

-183 SIERYR
+183 GIERYR
-189 KRYCESQ
+189 KKYCESL
-196 KRLKKLKYK
+196 KRLKKLKYM
-205 KKILEERNI
+205 KKILEEQNA

-223 NKVGRL
+223 SKVARL

-234 VIKNVVYKLKD
+234 VIFDIVYKLKEI
-245 MVSEIR
+245 VSEVR
-251 STERKIKKIETTF
+251 SIERKVKKNENYF
-264 GTNRDEILEIGNKRI
+264 GMERDKILELGEKRI
-279 TKKVIKKVRKN
+279 TKKLIERVGKN
-290 KEQIKKTV
+290 KEQIKQAV
-298 DDIRYLS
+298 EDLQYLV
-305 KKLDE
+305 KKLNE
-310 IEKRE
+310 IEKNE
-315 IFLLKD
+315 ILILRD
-321 LKDSLHTIR
+321 LKKSLQTITV
-330 IWEKVISQLK
+330 WEKVISQLK

-425 KVVKA
+425 KVVRA
-430 TRQLVQVNGR
+430 TRELVQKNGR
-440 DPTPDEISKK
+440 DPTPDEIAKK
-450 IGISVQKVKSVYKI
+450 IGISVAKVKSVYKI
-464 AQDTISLDKPIGN
+464 AQDTVSLDKPIGN

-482 LGDFIPDRSVT
+482 LGDFIPDRTVT
-493 SPAHSAALLLLQE
+493 SPAHSAALVLLQD
-506 KLRKVLGTLSA
+506 KLRRVLGTLSA

-565 TRARRLKVFM
+565 TRARKLKAFL